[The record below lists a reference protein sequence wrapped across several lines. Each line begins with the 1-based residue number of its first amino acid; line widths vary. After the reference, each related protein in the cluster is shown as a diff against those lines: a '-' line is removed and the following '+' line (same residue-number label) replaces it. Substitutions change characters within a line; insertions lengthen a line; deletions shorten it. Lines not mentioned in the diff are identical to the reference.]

1 MMLSS
6 KLIQLQTFPNDRLEV
21 VTDQLYFNISVKRTL
36 ERDVQ
41 LWCSRNNTSW
51 SFRTKNVASIRNVC
65 RVGYSFKATVV
76 TTQVETDLFGII

>member
-1 MMLSS
+1 MTLSS

-41 LWCSRNNTSW
+41 L
-51 SFRTKNVASIRNVC
+51 
-65 RVGYSFKATVV
+65 
-76 TTQVETDLFGII
+76 